1 MKRLL
6 ILPGLLLFALLVAAC
21 GQTGPLYLPGNPSSI
36 SEPPPEPVQEESEE
50 REEEE
55 PEDTTLE

>member
-6 ILPGLLLFALLVAAC
+6 ILPGLFLCALLVAAC

-36 SEPPPEPVQEESEE
+36 SNPPAEPAEEEPDE

-55 PEDTTLE
+55 NEDTVVE